1 MQKNQTAQSLKEQR
15 EPLIRCHEHKT
26 TLWVTSHIRVENDR
40 FWSFQGKGLPP
51 SPLCARLH
59 THTHT
64 HTRVRMHALAGSRS
78 FQPSVFQRANPPL
91 PHLTSWKVHFLPD
104 RQEFLAP
111 ALPTLFPSP
120 FPLSHWSRTQ
130 NIQGSIYIGSS
141 VWSAG
146 DTSSLMQSPYLRST
160 IKSHLRQ
167 WISLST
173 ALENLFTPF

>member
-15 EPLIRCHEHKT
+15 EPLVRCHEHKT

-51 SPLCARLH
+51 SPLCPRLH

-64 HTRVRMHALAGSRS
+64 HTHTHGCACTPLAGSRS

-91 PHLTSWKVHFLPD
+91 PHLSNWKVHFLPD

-111 ALPTLFPSP
+111 ALPTLFHSP
-120 FPLSHWSRTQ
+120 FPFSLVTDTEHSGQYLRRLLSVKCWGTQ
-130 NIQGSIYIGSS
+130 
-141 VWSAG
+141 VP
-146 DTSSLMQSPYLRST
+146 LMQSPDLRST

-167 WISLST
+167 
-173 ALENLFTPF
+173 